1 MEEGDEVGLFLLD
14 PDPDAESDEYA
25 RVQGAFNCTL
35 PQRKVNKI
43 YRIQN
48 KHLWTNYYA
57 HSQRML
63 EVNNGILREEL
74 LFHGT
79 RDNKPKLIYR
89 GTDGFDMRHSR
100 AGMWGRGNYF
110 AMNASYSDLY
120 AYQEDGLRKMFA
132 AWVLT
137 GKAYDSRPDSALIKP
152 PVWNEDAADSQV
164 KHHYDTVTGMTGGTR
179 VYITYDNRHAYPAYL
194 IVYQ

>member
-1 MEEGDEVGLFLLD
+1 MGLFLLD
-14 PDPDAESDEYA
+14 PDPDAESDEYD
-25 RVQGAFNCTL
+25 RVKGQFNCTL

-48 KHLWTNYYA
+48 KHLWTNYYD
-57 HSQRML
+57 HSRRML
-63 EVNNGILREEL
+63 DVNNGVLREEL

-79 RDNKPKLIYR
+79 RQNDPKLIYR
-89 GTDGFDMRHSR
+89 GTDGFDMRHSN
-100 AGMWGRGNYF
+100 AGVWGRGNYF
-110 AMNASYSDLY
+110 AANASYSDSY
-120 AYQEDGLRKMFA
+120 AYQKDGLRKMFA

-137 GKAYDSRPDSALIKP
+137 GITCDSAPDSSLIKP
-152 PVWNEDAADSQV
+152 PVRNRDAAESQV